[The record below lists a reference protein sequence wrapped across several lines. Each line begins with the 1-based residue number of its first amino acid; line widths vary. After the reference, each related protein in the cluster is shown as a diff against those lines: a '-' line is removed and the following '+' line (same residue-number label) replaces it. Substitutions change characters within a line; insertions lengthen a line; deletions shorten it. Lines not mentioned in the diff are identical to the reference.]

1 MIKQRVSLRVIMI
14 KVLDSTLREGEQTPG
29 VYFEPKVKLSI
40 AQLLDQIGVDIIEAG
55 NPAVDPEIAASV
67 KQMAQLGLK
76 ATIGA
81 HSLCRLD
88 HVQQAL
94 DCGVGFLGVFM
105 SVSKQ
110 RLQQDYGIGLGKAI
124 DGITAAITYARS
136 QKPNLLIRYTPED
149 TVRSPISHV
158 IEAATAAVQAGANI
172 ISIADTTGYATPF
185 QTNRSLAWHVRT
197 LRDAL
202 AEAALYPQ
210 IEVHCHNDRGL
221 ALANALDACSAGVN
235 IVDTCVLG
243 IGERAGIVDLAQL
256 LINLQDSFSMGSHW
270 DLSHLG
276 RLYQLVSNHS
286 YIDVAPNFPI
296 VGRNAFTHYA
306 GVHVKA
312 VVKDEALYQ
321 SLDPHLVGSQSMMAL
336 GLQSGRSAV
345 ELALKQIGK
354 PELIADQALVT
365 QALHKVKTMAKRGRP
380 IEIEAEF
387 SAIVEGCLRERQS
400 QH

>member
-1 MIKQRVSLRVIMI
+1 MINQRVSLRVIMI

-29 VYFEPKVKLSI
+29 VYFEPKVKLAI

-55 NPAVDPEIAASV
+55 NPAVDPEIATSV
-67 KQMAQLGLK
+67 KQIAQLGLS

-88 HVQQAL
+88 HVQQSL
-94 DCGVGFLGVFM
+94 DCGVGFLGVFL

-124 DGITAAITYARS
+124 DSITAAITYARS

-149 TVRSPISHV
+149 TVRSPIGYV

-197 LRDAL
+197 IRDGL
-202 AEAALYPQ
+202 AEVGLYPQ

-256 LINLQDSFSMGSHW
+256 LINLQDSFGMVNHW

-276 RLYQLVSNHS
+276 TLYQLVSHHS
-286 YIDVAPNFPI
+286 YIGIAPNFPI
-296 VGRNAFTHYA
+296 VGGNAFTHYA

-321 SLDPHLVGSQSMMAL
+321 SLDPNLVGSQSMMAL

-354 PELIADQALVT
+354 SELIADQALVT

-387 SAIVEGCLRERQS
+387 AAIVEGCLRERLS